1 MVQLYKDHNS
11 KGGINLAL
19 HGPPCSLKL
28 FALKHT
34 LKYSVGIFIGL
45 KRKRLK
51 SRKRFLLTQYINS
64 FTTPL
69 VCILTVSLPSKA

>member
-28 FALKHT
+28 FALSR
-34 LKYSVGIFIGL
+34 KYSVGIFIGL

>member
-1 MVQLYKDHNS
+1 MVQLCKDHNS

-34 LKYSVGIFIGL
+34 LKITS
-45 KRKRLK
+45 
-51 SRKRFLLTQYINS
+51 TQYINS

-69 VCILTVSLPSKA
+69 VCTLTVS